1 MTETS
6 NCIDDDGGDD
16 DDDRDDDTSVLQ
28 TELGP
33 QPLTI
38 MKAR

>member
-1 MTETS
+1 MSEP
-6 NCIDDDGGDD
+6 DDDAAADD
-16 DDDRDDDTSVLQ
+16 DDDANVLQ